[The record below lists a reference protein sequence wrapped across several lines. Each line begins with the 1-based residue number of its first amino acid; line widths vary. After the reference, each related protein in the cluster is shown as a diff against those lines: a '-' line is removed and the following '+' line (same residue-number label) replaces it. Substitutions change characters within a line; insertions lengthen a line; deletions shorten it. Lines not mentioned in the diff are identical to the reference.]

1 MTKTKLVATT
11 LQGRS
16 RRGSRNNTT
25 TITATATLRTR
36 RRAGPRGNASS
47 VSFIAGVNSDS
58 VGLDIVEVEC
68 VCCSHDKDTGEW
80 NEKLCNNNDS
90 SKNDKN
96 SKNSDNEFNDALII
110 QATGTRMNKH
120 GG

>member
-1 MTKTKLVATT
+1 MKTKLVATT

-110 QATGTRMNKH
+110 EATGTRMNKH